1 LTCPNT
7 TQIIVKKN
15 MGIRFRKKIAKL
27 KEKKIKKEKKKEK
40 SGASLYMNN
49 RNICGFE
56 GENNLRVV
64 IYL

>member
-1 LTCPNT
+1 
-7 TQIIVKKN
+7 

-40 SGASLYMNN
+40 RGASLYMNN

>member
-1 LTCPNT
+1 
-7 TQIIVKKN
+7 

-27 KEKKIKKEKKKEK
+27 KEKKKEKR
-40 SGASLYMNN
+40 GASLYMNN